1 MANEIVNK
9 QFSIALSDVVAPSEI
24 TELAEATAAL
34 AEITAVNDDA
44 SARKAKSAMKSVKDV
59 VKLIADHR
67 MSLTRKVDDWKKG
80 IISQER
86 ELTAAANAEINRV
99 STLLSSYVT
108 AKAEAEAAARA
119 AEEAVR
125 LEELRKAEEAAAA
138 EAALTGKAV
147 EVPVQVV
154 QEPEKPTPIVRG
166 VTARTVWTFT
176 ITDPDSVPRR
186 YCSPD
191 EKLIRAYMDEVK
203 KSGAAIESLNITGV
217 EFRKEI
223 RV

>member
-1 MANEIVNK
+1 
-9 QFSIALSDVVAPSEI
+9 
-24 TELAEATAAL
+24 
-34 AEITAVNDDA
+34 
-44 SARKAKSAMKSVKDV
+44 MKSVKDV

-119 AEEAVR
+119 AEEAAR